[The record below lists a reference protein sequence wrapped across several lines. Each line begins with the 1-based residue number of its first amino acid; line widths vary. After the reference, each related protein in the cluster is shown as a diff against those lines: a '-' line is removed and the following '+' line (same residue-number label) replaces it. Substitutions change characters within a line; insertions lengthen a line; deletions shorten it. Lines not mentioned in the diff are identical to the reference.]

1 MPVARAPAA
10 PYPHIHIVKSPASR
24 SRSGSLELG
33 GSLELSRR
41 GHKYLGGNRIRL
53 LEAIER
59 LGSITQ
65 AAKDVNL
72 SYKAAWDAVDAMN
85 NLAEQPLLIR
95 APGGQHGGGSH
106 LTEHGRQVVRLYRLL
121 ESGYQRLLGQM
132 QAQMHDID
140 SLADL
145 LRSITVKTSARNQYR
160 GTIQSVHKGT
170 VNADVLLDIGDGLTI
185 FANITND
192 AVEDLRLK
200 RGREATALIKSSLV
214 LLSADP
220 GVRTSA
226 RNCLCGSIAQILP
239 GAVNSEVVLQLPG
252 SRRLTAIVTNE
263 AVKDLQLAAG
273 APCCALIKASHII
286 LAVND

>member
-1 MPVARAPAA
+1 MSAK
-10 PYPHIHIVKSPASR
+10 KSPASR
-24 SRSGSLELG
+24 RRSDTLELG

-85 NLAEQPLLIR
+85 NLAEQPLLVR
-95 APGGQHGGGSH
+95 VPGGPHGGGSH
-106 LTEHGRQVVRLYRLL
+106 LTEHGRQIVRLYRLL
-121 ESGYQRLLGQM
+121 DSGYQRLLAQM

-140 SLADL
+140 SLDAL

-160 GTIQSVHKGT
+160 GTVQSVHQGA
-170 VNADVLLDIGDGLTI
+170 VNAEVSLEIGDGLTI

-192 AVEDLRLK
+192 AVEELRLK

-214 LLSADP
+214 LLSPDP
-220 GVRTSA
+220 SIRISA
-226 RNCLCGSIAQILP
+226 RNRLCGAIAEIVA
-239 GAVNSEVVLQLPG
+239 GAVNSEVILQLPG
-252 SRRLTAIVTNE
+252 GRRLTAIITNE
-263 AVKDLQLAAG
+263 SLQELQLAVG
-273 APCCALIKASHII
+273 ATCCALIKASHVI

>member
-1 MPVARAPAA
+1 MAKARASA
-10 PYPHIHIVKSPASR
+10 
-24 SRSGSLELG
+24 LELG
-33 GSLELSRR
+33 GSLTLSRR
-41 GHKYLGGNRIRL
+41 GHRYLGGNRIRL
-53 LEAIER
+53 LEAIDR

-95 APGGQHGGGSH
+95 APGGQHGGGSR
-106 LTEHGRQVVRLYRLL
+106 LTEHGRQIVRLYRLL
-121 ESGYQRLLGQM
+121 ESGYQRLLVQM
-132 QAQMHDID
+132 QAQMHDFD
-140 SLADL
+140 SLSEL

-160 GTIQSVHKGT
+160 GTVKSVHKGA
-170 VNADVLLDIGDGLTI
+170 VNADVVLEIGDGLEI

-214 LLSADP
+214 MLSPDP
-220 GVRTSA
+220 SVRTSA
-226 RNCLCGSIAQILP
+226 RNRLCGSVAQILS
-239 GAVNSEVVLQLPG
+239 GAVNSEVILQLPG
-252 SRRLTAIVTNE
+252 SRRLTAIITNE
-263 AVKDLQLAAG
+263 AVRELQLEVGAG
-273 APCCALIKASHII
+273 CCALIKASHVI

>member
-1 MPVARAPAA
+1 MSVR
-10 PYPHIHIVKSPASR
+10 KSPLLKVKAGGLQLD
-24 SRSGSLELG
+24 GSLT
-33 GSLELSRR
+33 LSRR

-65 AAKDVNL
+65 AAKDVEL

-95 APGGQHGGGSH
+95 APGGQNGGGSH
-106 LTEHGRQVVRLYRLL
+106 LTEHGRQIVRLYRLL

-132 QAQMHDID
+132 QAQIHDFD
-140 SLADL
+140 RLDEL

-160 GTIQSVHKGT
+160 GTVKSVHKGA
-170 VNADVLLDIGDGLTI
+170 VNADVVLEIGEGLTI

-192 AVEDLRLK
+192 AVEDLGLK

-214 LLSADP
+214 LLSPDP
-220 GVRTSA
+220 TVRISA
-226 RNCLCGSIAQILP
+226 RNRLCGTVAEIIP
-239 GAVNSEVVLQLPG
+239 GSVNGEVILQLPG
-252 SRRLTAIVTNE
+252 SRRVTAIISQE
-263 AVKDLQLAAG
+263 SLKELQLTVG
-273 APCCALIKASHII
+273 ATCCALIKASHVI

>member
-1 MPVARAPAA
+1 MTGMNAKKGPV
-10 PYPHIHIVKSPASR
+10 SR
-24 SRSGSLELG
+24 KPDILELDGSLT
-33 GSLELSRR
+33 LSRR
-41 GHKYLGGNRIRL
+41 GQKYLGGNRIRL

-95 APGGQHGGGSH
+95 SPGGQHGGGSH
-106 LTEHGRQVVRLYRLL
+106 LTEHGRQIVRLYRML
-121 ESGYQRLLGQM
+121 ESGYQRLLAQM
-132 QAQMHDID
+132 QTQMHDID
-140 SLADL
+140 GLDQL

-160 GTIQSVHKGT
+160 GVVQSVHKGA
-170 VNADVLLDIGDGLTI
+170 VNADVQLEIGDGLTI

-214 LLSADP
+214 LLSPDP
-220 GVRTSA
+220 AVRTSA
-226 RNCLCGSIAQILP
+226 RNRLCGSVAEILS
-239 GAVNSEVVLQLPG
+239 GAVNSEVILQLPG

-263 AVKDLQLAAG
+263 AVRELQLDVGAA
-273 APCCALIKASHII
+273 CCALIKASHVI

>member
-1 MPVARAPAA
+1 MNVKRAGT
-10 PYPHIHIVKSPASR
+10 SR
-24 SRSGSLELG
+24 AKPGALELG

-95 APGGQHGGGSH
+95 TPGGQHGGGSR

-121 ESGYQRLLGQM
+121 ESGYQRLLVQM
-132 QAQMHDID
+132 QSQLHDFD
-140 SLADL
+140 SLNEL
-145 LRSITVKTSARNQYR
+145 LRSITMKTSARNHYR
-160 GTIQSVHKGT
+160 GIVQSVHKGA
-170 VNADVLLDIGDGLTI
+170 VNADVLLEIGDGLTI
-185 FANITND
+185 FANITNA
-192 AVEDLRLK
+192 AVEDLKLK

-214 LLSADP
+214 LLSPDP
-220 GVRTSA
+220 DIRISA
-226 RNCLCGSIAQILP
+226 RNRLGGTIAEVLA
-239 GAVNSEVVLQLPG
+239 GAVNSEVILQLPG
-252 SRRLTAIVTNE
+252 ERRLTAIVTNE
-263 AVKDLQLAAG
+263 AVQELQLAVGG
-273 APCCALIKASHII
+273 ACCALIKASHVI